1 VKKRKYK
8 KRSFNFYWNKAKN
21 NEYNRSST
29 IEDLPLLLVL
39 TVQKSLIMKQT
50 IFSVINNVNNKQSPH
65 RVTMTLK
72 KRFFTSSVF
81 SYSPLKIKM
90 AI

>member
-8 KRSFNFYWNKAKN
+8 KRSFNFYWNEAKN

-39 TVQKSLIMKQT
+39 TVLKSLIMKQT
-50 IFSVINNVNNKQSPH
+50 IFSVINNVNNKQSPQ
-65 RVTMTLK
+65 RVTMYFKKTL
-72 KRFFTSSVF
+72 FYLLS
-81 SYSPLKIKM
+81 L
-90 AI
+90 